1 MRRVI
6 GALIICAAAMVPATG
21 SALADNVHLATG
33 VSGQPDAGGMIV
45 NCGGQLNGNGVTLA
59 SSTGNSNPTNQ
70 GSPFTS
76 NPNGTIAGSHYA
88 GSAPQN
94 SNNPNSISQYDVA
107 CFQATMHQNP

>member
-1 MRRVI
+1 MKRVLA
-6 GALIICAAAMVPATG
+6 ALLFCAAAMIPTAG
-21 SALADNVHLATG
+21 SALADNVHLFTNMT
-33 VSGQPDAGGMIV
+33 GQPDSGGSIV
-45 NCGGQLNGNGVTLA
+45 NCGSGAVTA
-59 SSTGNSNPTNQ
+59 TSTGNSNPTNA

-107 CFQATMHQNP
+107 CFQTTMHMNR

>member
-1 MRRVI
+1 MKRVI
-6 GALIICAAAMVPATG
+6 GALIVCAAAMVPTTG

-33 VSGQPDAGGMIV
+33 VGGQPDAGGTIV
-45 NCGGQLNGNGVTLA
+45 NCGAPLNGNGVVLA
-59 SSTGNSNPTNQ
+59 TSTGNSNPTNA

-76 NPNGTIAGSHYA
+76 NPNGSISGSVYA

-107 CFQATMHQNP
+107 CFQATMH